1 MLSVGHV
8 YRVECR
14 RKDGSLR
21 WADHF
26 NNLVVNEGLQ
36 DILDKIFVTGASYT
50 AAHFVGLTDASPTIA
65 AGDTMASHAGWV
77 ELTDYDEATRETYTL
92 ATASA
97 GSANNSAS
105 PAVFNIDSTIT
116 IGGAFLTT
124 DNTKGDT
131 SGILVGVGAFAADRV
146 AESGD
151 IVTVET
157 TVSMVSL

>member
-1 MLSVGHV
+1 MLSVGHA

-21 WADHF
+21 WAEGF

-36 DILDKIFVTGASYT
+36 DILDKIFVAGASYT
-50 AAHFVGLTDASPTIA
+50 AIHFVGLTDASPTIA

-77 ELTDYDEATRETYTL
+77 ELTDYDEATREVYTI

-97 GSANNSAS
+97 GSSNNSAS
-105 PAVFNIDSTIT
+105 PAIFTINDAIT

-124 DNTKGDT
+124 DSTKGGT
-131 SGILVGVGAFAADRV
+131 SDILVGVGAFSADRV

-151 IVTVET
+151 VVTVET
-157 TVSMVSL
+157 TVTMVSV